1 MSGGEQMTAFV
12 FPGQGSQY
20 SGMGK
25 EFMSYPRARYFFER
39 AKEVLGIDMYQLMNA
54 DEEIL
59 KLTENAQP
67 AIYLA
72 SYISFDE
79 LVRNGMVPS
88 VVAGHSLGEYTALAA
103 ADVYDFELGLYLV
116 RKRGEYI
123 SQAVPPGLGSMA
135 AVIGVNISKLEE
147 TISDIEGVW
156 IANYN
161 APDQIVISG
170 SMEAVRKAVEKLRT
184 VAKRVIELKVS
195 GPFHTPLLE
204 SAREKMAREL
214 RGVKFRRPRWPIV
227 MNSTARETTDP
238 EEIKENV
245 LAQIS
250 GPVKWY
256 QSVERMISLGIH
268 SFIEVGPQKVLTNLI
283 KKMGVEGCRHF
294 SEVLVEEK
302 KLIPEPV

>member
-1 MSGGEQMTAFV
+1 VLAFV

-20 SGMGK
+20 SGMGRD
-25 EFMSYPRARYFFER
+25 FMSYPRARYFFER

-54 DEEIL
+54 EEEIL
-59 KLTENAQP
+59 KITENAQP

-72 SYISFDE
+72 SYIAFDE
-79 LVRNGMVPS
+79 LVRNGVVPN

-123 SQAVPPGLGSMA
+123 SQAVPPGLGGMA
-135 AVIGVNISKLEE
+135 AVIGADASKVEE
-147 TISDIEGVW
+147 TIADIEGVW

-161 APDQIVISG
+161 APDQVVISG
-170 SMEAVRKAVEKLRT
+170 SMEAVRKASEKLRA

-204 SAREKMAREL
+204 SAREKMAKEL

-227 MNSTARETTDP
+227 MNSTAKETTDP
-238 EEIKENV
+238 EEIKENI

-256 QSVERMISLGIH
+256 QSVDRMVSMGVH
-268 SFIEVGPQKVLTNLI
+268 GFVEVGPQKVLTNLI
-283 KKMGVEGCRHF
+283 KKMKPEASQHF
-294 SEVLVEEK
+294 SEILAEEK
-302 KLIPEPV
+302 KPIPQVV

>member
-1 MSGGEQMTAFV
+1 MLAFV

-20 SGMGK
+20 SGMGRD
-25 EFMSYPRARYFFER
+25 FMSYPRARYFFER

-54 DEEIL
+54 EEEIL
-59 KLTENAQP
+59 KITENAQP

-72 SYISFDE
+72 SYIAFDE
-79 LVRNGMVPS
+79 LVRNGVVPN

-123 SQAVPPGLGSMA
+123 SQAVPPGLGGMA
-135 AVIGVNISKLEE
+135 AVIGADASKVEE
-147 TISDIEGVW
+147 TIADIEGVW

-161 APDQIVISG
+161 APDQVVISG
-170 SMEAVRKAVEKLRT
+170 SMEAVRKASEKLRA

-204 SAREKMAREL
+204 SAREKMAKEL

-227 MNSTARETTDP
+227 MNSTAKETTDP
-238 EEIKENV
+238 EEIKENI

-256 QSVERMISLGIH
+256 QSVDRMVSMGVH
-268 SFIEVGPQKVLTNLI
+268 GFVEVGPQKVLTNLI
-283 KKMGVEGCRHF
+283 KKMKPEASQHF
-294 SEVLVEEK
+294 SEILAEEK
-302 KLIPEPV
+302 KPIPQVV

>member
-1 MSGGEQMTAFV
+1 MLAFV

-25 EFMSYPRARYFFER
+25 EFMVYPRARHFFER

-54 DEEIL
+54 DEDVL

-72 SYISFDE
+72 SYVAFDE
-79 LVRNGMVPS
+79 LIRKGVVPS

-123 SQAVPPGLGSMA
+123 SQAVPPGFGTMA
-135 AVIGVNISKLEE
+135 AVIGLDIRQVEE
-147 TISDIEGVW
+147 IIADMDGVW

-161 APDQIVISG
+161 APDQTVISG
-170 SMEAVRKAVEKLRT
+170 AVESVKKAQERLRN

-204 SAREKMAREL
+204 SAREKMAKEI

-245 LAQIS
+245 LNQIS

-256 QSVERMISLGIH
+256 QSTERMITLGVQN
-268 SFIEVGPQKVLTNLI
+268 FIEVGPQRVLTNLL
-283 KKMGVEGCRHF
+283 KKIRPEGCKHF
-294 SEVLVEEK
+294 LEVLEEEK
-302 KLIPEPV
+302 RLVSNVI

>member
-1 MSGGEQMTAFV
+1 MLAFV

-20 SGMGK
+20 SGMGR

-54 DEEIL
+54 EEEIL
-59 KLTENAQP
+59 KITENAQP

-72 SYISFDE
+72 SYIAFDE
-79 LVRNGMVPS
+79 LVRNGVVPS

-123 SQAVPPGLGSMA
+123 SQAVPPGLGGMA
-135 AVIGVNISKLEE
+135 AVIGADASKIEE
-147 TISDIEGVW
+147 AIADIEGVW

-170 SMEAVRKAVEKLRT
+170 SVEAVRKASEKLRT

-204 SAREKMAREL
+204 SAREKMAKEL
-214 RGVKFRRPRWPIV
+214 RGVRFRRPRWPIV

-238 EEIKENV
+238 EEIKENI

-256 QSVERMISLGIH
+256 QSIERMVSMGVH
-268 SFIEVGPQKVLTNLI
+268 SFVEVGPQKVLTNLI
-283 KKMGVEGCRHF
+283 KKTKPEASRHF
-294 SEVLVEEK
+294 SEILEEEK
-302 KLIPEPV
+302 KPIPQVV

>member
-1 MSGGEQMTAFV
+1 MLAFV

-39 AKEVLGIDMYQLMNA
+39 AKEILGIDMYQLMNA

-72 SYISFDE
+72 SYIAFDE
-79 LVRNGMVPS
+79 LVRNGFVPNIL
-88 VVAGHSLGEYTALAA
+88 AGHSLGEYTALAA

-135 AVIGVNISKLEE
+135 AVIGVEASKVEE

-161 APDQIVISG
+161 APDQTVISG
-170 SMEAVRKAVEKLRT
+170 SVEALRKAMEKLKLI
-184 VAKRVIELKVS
+184 AKRVIELKVS

-204 SAREKMAREL
+204 PAREKMEKEL

-227 MNSTARETTDP
+227 MNSTGKETTDP
-238 EEIKENV
+238 EEIKDNV
-245 LAQIS
+245 LSQIS

-256 QSVERMISLGIH
+256 QSVERMISLGVKN
-268 SFIEVGPQKVLTNLI
+268 FVEVGPQRVLTNLI
-283 KKMGVEGCRHF
+283 KKMNQQGCRHF
-294 SEVLVEEK
+294 SEILELEERRLVSQ
-302 KLIPEPV
+302 PV

>member
-1 MSGGEQMTAFV
+1 MTAFV

-39 AKEVLGIDMYQLMNA
+39 AKEVLGIDMYQLMNS

-59 KLTENAQP
+59 KITENAQP

-72 SYISFDE
+72 SYIAFDE
-79 LVRNGMVPS
+79 LVRNGVVPNI
-88 VVAGHSLGEYTALAA
+88 VAGHSLGEYTALAA
-103 ADVYDFELGLYLV
+103 ADVYDFDLGLYLV

-135 AVIGVNISKLEE
+135 AVLGVNLSKLEQ
-147 TISDIEGVW
+147 TISDIDGVW
-156 IANYN
+156 VANYN

-170 SMEAVRKAVEKLRT
+170 SVEAVKKAVERIKT
-184 VAKRVIELKVS
+184 FAKRVIELKVS

-227 MNSTARETTDP
+227 MNSTAKETTDP
-238 EEIKENV
+238 EEIRENV

-250 GPVKWY
+250 GPVRWY
-256 QSVERMISLGIH
+256 QSVERMISLGVH
-268 SFIEVGPQKVLTNLI
+268 SFAEVGPQKVLTNLI
-283 KKMGVEGCRHF
+283 KKISPKRCKHF
-294 SEVLVEEK
+294 SEILAEERR
-302 KLIPEPV
+302 LISEPV

>member
-1 MSGGEQMTAFV
+1 MLGFV

-20 SGMGK
+20 SGMGR

-54 DEEIL
+54 EEEIL
-59 KLTENAQP
+59 KITENAQP

-72 SYISFDE
+72 SYIAFDE
-79 LVRNGMVPS
+79 LIRNGVVPG

-123 SQAVPPGLGSMA
+123 SQAVPPGLGGMA
-135 AVIGVNISKLEE
+135 AVIGTDASKVEE
-147 TISDIEGVW
+147 AIADIEGVW

-161 APDQIVISG
+161 ATDQIVISG
-170 SMEAVRKAVEKLRT
+170 SVEAVKKASEKLRT

-204 SAREKMAREL
+204 SAREKMAKEL

-238 EEIKENV
+238 EEIKENI

-256 QSVERMISLGIH
+256 QSVERMVSMGVH
-268 SFIEVGPQKVLTNLI
+268 TFVEVGPQKVLTNLI
-283 KKMGVEGCRHF
+283 KKTKPEISRHF
-294 SEVLVEEK
+294 SEILEEEK
-302 KLIPEPV
+302 KPIPQVV